1 MPRPGGALN
10 RSLQA
15 LTIGV
20 VKGVQA
26 REKALSR
33 TTLGDLVQHQQL
45 DIAGY
50 IGKDPHTY
58 VFSVGWDIPFVYAP
72 MQHDSDLERPHF
84 NYGVELGQQPTTPM
98 SAATPTDHPII
109 VCQIV
114 GWHDDHDGFTV
125 AADVAVT
132 SWIPGAK
139 KKRQFTATAH
149 LSFWGY
155 GAPTD
160 DSDDSGED
168 SI

>member
-33 TTLGDLVQHQQL
+33 TTLSDMVQHAAARHRGLHREGPLQL
-45 DIAGY
+45 HL
-50 IGKDPHTY
+50 P
-58 VFSVGWDIPFVYAP
+58 VSFPIPYVYAP

-84 NYGVELGQQPTTPM
+84 NYGVELGQAPTTPL

-109 VCQIV
+109 LCQLA
-114 GWHDDHDGFTV
+114 GWITTTNGFTTGANV
-125 AADVAVT
+125 VVT

-139 KKRQFTATAH
+139 PRNGSSR
-149 LSFWGY
+149 L
-155 GAPTD
+155 PP
-160 DSDDSGED
+160 
-168 SI
+168 I

>member
-84 NYGVELGQQPTTPM
+84 NYGVELGQQPTTPGCRPRLR
-98 SAATPTDHPII
+98 PTTRLL
-109 VCQIV
+109 CARSS
-114 GWHDDHDGFTV
+114 DGT
-125 AADVAVT
+125 T
-132 SWIPGAK
+132 TT
-139 KKRQFTATAH
+139 TAS
-149 LSFWGY
+149 L
-155 GAPTD
+155 
-160 DSDDSGED
+160 
-168 SI
+168 